1 MRVFPSFVL
10 STVLLLSS
18 CSTIQSNN
26 YSSNDLNDVDKF
38 NVETCVNL
46 FKAENEAQ
54 RKLFEQIVEE
64 NNIDCSSY
72 SEQINEALDESVP
85 ILYWILGAVLFGII
99 FLDGGTGGHEKCVT
113 YDINGNPACGD

>member
-1 MRVFPSFVL
+1 MRIFQSFIL

-18 CSTIQSNN
+18 CSTLQSNN

-38 NVETCVNL
+38 NIETCVKL
-46 FKAENEAQ
+46 FKSDNEAQ
-54 RKLFEQIVEE
+54 RKLFEQIIEE

-85 ILYWILGAVLFGII
+85 ILYWILGAILFGVI
-99 FLDGGTGGHEKCVT
+99 FLDGGTGGDEECAT
-113 YDINGNPACGD
+113 FDINGNPACGQ

>member
-1 MRVFPSFVL
+1 MRIFQSFIL

-18 CSTIQSNN
+18 CSTLQSNN

-38 NVETCVNL
+38 NIETCVKL
-46 FKAENEAQ
+46 FKSDNEAQ

-85 ILYWILGAVLFGII
+85 ILYWILGTILFGVI
-99 FLDGGTGGHEKCVT
+99 FLDGGTGGHEVCAT
-113 YDINGNPACGD
+113 FDINGNPACG